1 MRHLCVLVLLV
12 GCGTVSS
19 SMGSD
24 AGPTDGAPATP
35 GSFVWQRNLFGSFP
49 DVVTVVGD
57 QLYVGASMFSALDLG
72 NGMMIPAGGTDLMY
86 ARYTTDGVLES
97 TWHHGAAS
105 DEDALGFS
113 IDPSG
118 NAAIG
123 VLYDDAGTAN
133 VSGGNLPPVPPRV
146 NANQPNFEGVAAS
159 FSDAGVLRWQVPLTG
174 TPPAGA
180 VAGQLFP
187 RSASTSSTGLT
198 AVTGSFQGTLNLGA
212 TPPASTGD
220 SDDVFYAAFDAK
232 GNLAALQTFGG
243 TGEDAGYEVIFDP
256 LDTVILVGT
265 FSGKVSFGSFV
276 LDAGAAGTG
285 LFVVRMSPQGMPMWA
300 LQTTGTGPVI
310 GASAAT
316 TPGGDVVVALS
327 YQGSLQVGGGDVLTS
342 AGMTDIALARVSS
355 AGKLVWSKSFGGPGA
370 EQSRAVAVG
379 RNGDIALSA
388 EFEGQVSFGGETF
401 TSLGGRDGVVA
412 RYTGDGAHV
421 WSHAAGSPGVDRGLG
436 IAVDAAGAVYES
448 FSYHGTIDFG
458 GGPLTAP
465 GTDFGGVVVKYS
477 P

>member
-1 MRHLCVLVLLV
+1 MRHLLVLVLLV
-12 GCGTVSS
+12 GCGKVSS
-19 SMGSD
+19 STD
-24 AGPTDGAPATP
+24 AGFGDELAPPP
-35 GSFVWQRNLFGSFP
+35 GHFVWQRNLFGSFP

-57 QLYVGASMFSALDLG
+57 QLYVGASMFSQFDLG

-86 ARYTTDGVLES
+86 ARYTTSGDLES

-118 NAAIG
+118 NASIG

-133 VSGGNLPPVPPRV
+133 ISGGNLPAVPARV
-146 NANQPNFEGVAAS
+146 NPNQANFEGVAAS

-174 TPPAGA
+174 TPPVGA
-180 VAGQLFP
+180 AAGQVFP
-187 RSASTSSTGLT
+187 RSASTNSTGLT
-198 AVTGSFQGTLNLGA
+198 AVTGSFQGTLGLGA
-212 TPPASTGD
+212 TPPASAGD
-220 SDDVFYAAFDAK
+220 SDDVFYAAFDSK

-256 LDTVILVGT
+256 LDTVILVGV
-265 FSGKVSFGSFV
+265 FSGKVSFGSFM

-285 LFVVRMSPQGMPMWA
+285 LFVVRMSPQGTPMWVI
-300 LQTTGTGPVI
+300 QSTGTGPVVS
-310 GASAAT
+310 ASAAT
-316 TPGGDVVVALS
+316 TPGGDVILAIS

-355 AGKLVWSKSFGGPGA
+355 AGKLVWSKSFGGPGG

-379 RNGDIALSA
+379 RNGDIALSG

-401 TSLGGRDGVVA
+401 TSLGGRDGFVA
-412 RYTGDGAHV
+412 KYTGDGAHV
-421 WSHAAGSPGVDRGLG
+421 WSRAAGSPGVDRGLG

-465 GTDFGGVVVKYS
+465 GTDYGGVLVKYG